1 VKRQYLAL
9 LALFVAFIA
18 LSLWMATQANL
29 LDIES
34 RITSGGNGSLEGS
47 DGIIEGG
54 GLLPY
59 LAITGVLLASAI
71 ATYLVL
77 GKRSAR

>member
-18 LSLWMATQANL
+18 LSLWMATQTNL
-29 LDIES
+29 SDIES
-34 RITSGGNGSLEGS
+34 MITSAGTGSLEDS

-54 GLLPY
+54 GLVPY
-59 LAITGVLLASAI
+59 LSIAGVLMAAGI
-71 ATYLVL
+71 VTYWVL
-77 GKRSAR
+77 GRRSAR

>member
-18 LSLWMATQANL
+18 LSLWMATETNL

-34 RITSGGNGSLEGS
+34 RIASGGNGSHESS

-54 GLLPY
+54 SLLPY
-59 LAITGVLLASAI
+59 LTITGVLLASGI
-71 ATYLVL
+71 ATYWVL